1 MASKYHVR
9 SISLPST
16 SHPSTVRVEEELNK
30 LRTWEATSTS
40 TSTSTSASI
49 CNALSALEELYRC
62 LDDLLNMTSTQQVVS
77 CNQQDKCVEELL
89 DGSVR
94 ILDICGITRDTLLQ
108 IREHV
113 QDLQSALRRRKG
125 DSSIQ
130 SKVAEYRSF
139 RKNMKKTSKKLIIT
153 LKQMENKFGVS
164 PVLDQDHHLSAV
176 IRVLREVTTMN
187 ISIFQSLLSFLAVP
201 VSMPKAKKWSLITN
215 LMHKGVI
222 ASEENPED
230 LSELHSVDAAL
241 CSLGK
246 YATNEAAHE
255 RLEDLE
261 VTIRSL
267 ENSLE
272 CVFRRLIKS
281 RACLLNMISQ

>member
-40 TSTSTSASI
+40 TSGSI
-49 CNALSALEELYRC
+49 YNGLSGLEELYIS

-77 CNQQDKCVEELL
+77 CKQQEKCVEELL

-94 ILDICGITRDTLLQ
+94 ILDICGITRDILLQ

-130 SKVAEYRSF
+130 SKVAEYKSF
-139 RKNMKKTSKKLIIT
+139 RKNMKKNSKKLIIT
-153 LKQMENKFGVS
+153 LKQMENKFGPS
-164 PVLDQDHHLSAV
+164 PLLDQDHHLSAK

-187 ISIFQSLLSFLAVP
+187 ICIFQSLLSFLAVP
-201 VSMPKAKKWSLITN
+201 VSMPKATKWSLFTK
-215 LMHKGVI
+215 LMQKGVV
-222 ASEENPED
+222 ACEENPEN
-230 LSELHSVDAAL
+230 LSELHNVDAAL
-241 CSLGK
+241 SSLGK
-246 YATNEAAHE
+246 YTTTDAAHE
-255 RLEDLE
+255 RLEALE
-261 VTIRSL
+261 VTIESL
-267 ENSLE
+267 ENGLE
-272 CVFRRLIKS
+272 IVFRRLIKS
-281 RACLLNMISQ
+281 RACLLNLISQ